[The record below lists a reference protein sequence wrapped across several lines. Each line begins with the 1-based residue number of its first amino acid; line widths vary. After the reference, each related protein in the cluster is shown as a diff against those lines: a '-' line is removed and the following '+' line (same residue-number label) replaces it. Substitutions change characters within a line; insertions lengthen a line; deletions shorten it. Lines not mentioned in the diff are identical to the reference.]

1 MSATIALD
9 PATDPHPVV
18 NLIIPRLRD
27 AYREIRGVKLLIGR
41 YCLLSE
47 DCPPILERLTTIADE
62 TEKRW
67 AARSIFVLRRWVIEE
82 GYPER
87 APAIAELAQGLG
99 EIGRAEWL
107 RLEAAER
114 DASRAAAERFTGAS
128 RPPLPSTQPPAGQ
141 SQLSLRALI
150 AQGDDD
156 AG

>member
-1 MSATIALD
+1 MSAVIALD
-9 PATDPHPVV
+9 PATDPHPIV

-41 YCLLSE
+41 YCLLPE
-47 DCPPILERLTTIADE
+47 DCPPILGRMAAIADE

-67 AARSIFVLRRWVIEE
+67 AVRSIFALRRWLIEE

-87 APAIAELAQGLG
+87 APAIAELMQGLG
-99 EIGRAEWL
+99 EMGRAEWL

-128 RPPLPSTQPPAGQ
+128 RTPLPAPQPAAGQ
-141 SQLSLRALI
+141 SQLSLRAQL
-150 AQGDDD
+150 AQGEDD